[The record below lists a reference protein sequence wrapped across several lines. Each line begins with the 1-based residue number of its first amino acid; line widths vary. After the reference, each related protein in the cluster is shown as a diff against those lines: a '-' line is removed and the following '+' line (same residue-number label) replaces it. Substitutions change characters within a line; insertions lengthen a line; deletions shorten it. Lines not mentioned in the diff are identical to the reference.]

1 MEITKTRKLVL
12 SAALAALGMIL
23 GLLEIPYP
31 FAPWLNLDLSEV
43 VVIMAISMLG
53 FKSALFVC
61 VCKFL
66 VSILF
71 KGPVGP
77 IAIGQITALIA
88 SLTICCVYYF
98 LSQNLKLKKEWLTYI
113 INMFITMLIFAIVLF
128 ILNYLFVTPTYLM
141 QKPTWYSEL
150 PFALD
155 INSFNQQ
162 YGTNI
167 SIPGFLNFL
176 SPYGQAIFI
185 IYFPF
190 NFIKGVISAI
200 VYYVVRPIESK
211 FKEG

>member
-1 MEITKTRKLVL
+1 METTKTRKLVL

-31 FAPWLNLDLSEV
+31 LATWLNLDLSEI

-61 VCKFL
+61 VCKFF

-88 SLTICCVYYF
+88 SLTICCVYYY
-98 LSQNLKLKKEWLTYI
+98 LSRQKKIKKEWQSYAV
-113 INMFITMLIFAIVLF
+113 NMIITMFVFAMVMF
-128 ILNYLFVTPTYLM
+128 ILNYLFVTPTYLT
-141 QKPTWYSEL
+141 QKPTWYTDL
-150 PFALD
+150 PFVLD

-162 YGTNI
+162 YGTNM
-167 SIPGFLNFL
+167 SVPGFLNFL
-176 SPYGQAIFI
+176 
-185 IYFPF
+185 
-190 NFIKGVISAI
+190 
-200 VYYVVRPIESK
+200 
-211 FKEG
+211 

>member
-1 MEITKTRKLVL
+1 METTKTRKLVL

-31 FAPWLNLDLSEV
+31 LAPWLNLDLSEI

-61 VCKFL
+61 VCKFF

-88 SLTICCVYYF
+88 SLTICCVYYY
-98 LSQNLKLKKEWLTYI
+98 LSRHLKLQKEWQSYAV
-113 INMFITMLIFAIVLF
+113 NMIITMFVFAMVMF
-128 ILNYLFVTPTYLM
+128 ILNYLFVTPTYLT
-141 QKPTWYSEL
+141 QKPTWY
-150 PFALD
+150 
-155 INSFNQQ
+155 
-162 YGTNI
+162 TNM
-167 SIPGFLNFL
+167 SVPGFLNFL

-190 NFIKGVISAI
+190 NFIKGIISAI
-200 VYYVVRPIESK
+200 VYYIVRPIESK
-211 FKEG
+211 FKEA